1 MVKGTDKFYLNLL
14 GSLAMMHVIDAVL
27 NSFSYLFRSHR
38 YPPLEKLYS
47 VILFTAGLSL
57 RDLSERV
64 YLTGASRESV
74 RIWVH
79 RFSSL
84 FKPSRGA
91 RRLVAVDE
99 TVLKVN
105 GQICYL
111 WAAIDVDT
119 NEILAIYASRGRGL
133 PNAIKFL
140 KMVLRSCD
148 GKPIVVVDRGP
159 WYRWALERLGITYF
173 HETFGNRN
181 KIERWFRELKNR
193 MKRFHNNVNSKT
205 LKSIE
210 EIATAVAIVHN
221 LVRIGGGEVIPT

>member
-1 MVKGTDKFYLNLL
+1 M
-14 GSLAMMHVIDAVL
+14 
-27 NSFSYLFRSHR
+27 
-38 YPPLEKLYS
+38 
-47 VILFTAGLSL
+47 
-57 RDLSERV
+57 RDLSKRL

-79 RFSSL
+79 KFSSL
-84 FKPSRGA
+84 FRPSRRV

-105 GQICYL
+105 GQTCYL
-111 WAAIDVDT
+111 WTAIDVDT
-119 NEILAIYASRGRGL
+119 KEVSAVYASRGRGI

-148 GKPIVVVDRGP
+148 GKPVIVVDRGP
-159 WYRWALERLGITYF
+159 WYRWALDRLGMTYF

-181 KIERWFRELKNR
+181 KIERWFRELKDR
-193 MKRFHNNVNSKT
+193 TKRFYNNVNSKT

-210 EIATAVAIVHN
+210 ELVTAIAIMHN
-221 LVRIGGGEVIPT
+221 IIRAGGEEVIPT